1 MEYYFSHYYVK
12 FLYHNETWDDDF
24 HELHHPDCYN
34 NLCSLE
40 EIQKYALDLS
50 FFNYFCSIMQPYRL
64 TEDLW
69 LSICG
74 LVTPISSSIPS
85 VQNETQGWIA

>member
-50 FFNYFCSIMQPYRL
+50 FL
-64 TEDLW
+64 
-69 LSICG
+69 
-74 LVTPISSSIPS
+74 
-85 VQNETQGWIA
+85 